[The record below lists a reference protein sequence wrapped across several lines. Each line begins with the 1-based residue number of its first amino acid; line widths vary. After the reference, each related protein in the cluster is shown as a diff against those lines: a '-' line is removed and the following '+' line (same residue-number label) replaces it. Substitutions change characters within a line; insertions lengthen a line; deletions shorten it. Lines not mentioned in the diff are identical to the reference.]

1 MHTKLNLIEGDDRTA
16 RSTAPS
22 PSAASPWGFE
32 FQFRGDPPP
41 FASECDGSEDG
52 FVSLGTVAVLVV
64 AGIAPDVLK
73 RASIRLGRRTG

>member
-1 MHTKLNLIEGDDRTA
+1 MHTKANLIEGDGVMDLA
-16 RSTAPS
+16 VLSS
-22 PSAASPWGFE
+22 PSAPSSGYSE